1 MNKMLE
7 EFKQFAMKGSVL
19 DLAVGIVIGIAFGKI
34 VSSFVNDIL
43 MPIVGMLFAI
53 NFSTLFVVVRN
64 TVINYG
70 AFLQATVEFLIIAFT
85 LFLFVKAINAMK
97 KKEEVKPAEPT
108 AEIKLLTEIRDSL
121 RK

>member
-1 MNKMLE
+1 MLE